1 MLQHA
6 RQKLKQ
12 KSPKKKKIL
21 SSFSKNQTDHRKHT
35 TAKRAG
41 HKKNK
46 SLGCDMREK
55 EY

>member
-1 MLQHA
+1 MHET
-6 RQKLKQ
+6 KIKTEE
-12 KSPKKKKIL
+12 SKKKFL